1 MPTESSTASSSRS
14 WGYGRSGLV
23 MAGVMAAF
31 STYLMVGVALIEVP
45 EGTDPPGPQF
55 FPLLIAIAGYVVAV
69 LLAVSYLRRREPAL
83 PVLFDENDDVSE
95 ETRREAEEAA
105 RVPYKAY
112 SDWRSVAWA
121 VGGFVIFG
129 ALLEFAGWLIAA
141 AMLFWCVA
149 RAMGSTRPLVDLT
162 AAMGVSSL
170 VYLAFDVALG
180 LNLPSGIVGGF

>member
-1 MPTESSTASSSRS
+1 
-14 WGYGRSGLV
+14 

-31 STYLMVGVALIEVP
+31 STYLMVGIALIDVP

-69 LLAVSYLRRREPAL
+69 LLAISYIRTPDPAQ
-83 PVLFDENDDVSE
+83 PAMFDENDDVPDDE
-95 ETRREAEEAA
+95 RRAAEEAA
-105 RVPYKAY
+105 KVPYRTY

-121 VGGFVIFG
+121 VGGFIAFG

-149 RAMGSTRPLVDLT
+149 RAMGSTRPLLDLT
-162 AAMGVSSL
+162 AAIGVSSL